1 MKANDRARLTTAL
14 RDHVAKIAADLRAKM
29 RASGSAARA
38 AAEQLHKDERVAEDF
53 EVWTDLLS
61 RRAAVLWVLKSVYV
75 RVLEDRGLLQPG
87 RLLDPE
93 AQQLFEK
100 LAPNL
105 GETAFLRWIY
115 KDLASS
121 HGGVPELFSPQP
133 AEVAQPSDELSRG
146 LIAFWRHRD
155 ADTGDVWSF
164 AEEKFEGELMG
175 DLYQELDPVVKDR
188 FALCQTPDF
197 VRAFILDRTLTP
209 AIETFGAEEVRLLD
223 PACGSGHF
231 LIDGLKRLVAAT
243 AEKHQDWSREKVVTH
258 ALDRVVGIDLND
270 YACALARTRLIMT
283 AAELAGVSKLAD
295 AARFHPHVYWADGL
309 EQVEKEEVKPMLQT
323 DLFTQVAEKPR
334 ATLTRSDVRAALRKV
349 FEKKFH
355 AVTANPPY
363 ITEKDSARKDYHREK
378 VGKKQRY
385 VSAYREYSLGSPF
398 TERCF
403 QLAEKDGFVGIIKG
417 NNFLKREFGKP
428 LIESVLAG
436 LDLTLI
442 VDTSQAYIPFHG
454 TPTILLFGRNRRP
467 QGESIRAVMGK
478 RAESGIPEDPAKGK
492 VWSGIAEGW
501 TTVGFENDYVSVADL
516 PREMLSKHPWSL
528 GGGGASELKDRL
540 ERRAE
545 KRLGGIAAEIGFICM
560 TRADDIYFT
569 PRNALKRAGISDEH
583 ISITVEGD
591 RVRDFAIIDPSTT
604 LFPYDADLRPVPES
618 EAAAVHRFLWPYRTL
633 LWLRREPNGNHRE
646 IGLTWWEWSRFQRE
660 RFRTPLSLVFS
671 FVATHN
677 HFALDRGGKVFNRS
691 APVIKLPAGSTEA
704 DHLALLGLLSSSTAC
719 FWMKQVFH
727 PKGATSANR
736 NHPDPERFAHEFSAT
751 GMEKF
756 PVPETALHDAKLI
769 KFAEEMTELAERRNA
784 ALSASSWTSS
794 LASTEALTLALEARW
809 QKFDQLRQQMIF
821 LQEEIDWHVYGLFSL
836 TNGSF
841 AAPAEGPR
849 TLPRGQRAFEIAT
862 GRRTFVR
869 VDGSALKPEE
879 AECETGSTTLPTEYA
894 DISARRV
901 TEIESNAAVRTIE
914 RYMFKRLWRD
924 TEENVVE
931 RVFREKHDKAQLS
944 AWLLDKIE
952 TAAAKRGAPFTV
964 ARIAADLMEDP
975 AVVVVVGYLAGA
987 QSFALD
993 QLVQR
998 AVEENAVPSHPAHV
1012 YTETGQAKRRAW
1024 EDVWALQRREDAGEK
1039 IDTIPVPP
1047 EYSQGSRGK
1056 STDFVR
1062 NEYWRVRGK
1071 LDVPKECFIAFTEV
1085 PGRSGVEILYGWAG
1099 WTAQQRVK
1107 AILAIDE
1114 ELEDASIALA
1124 DRIGLLDSAW
1134 RLLPDVAREDAAA
1147 ATRLK
1152 AELQA
1157 LVGPEGPSSAL
1168 IEDWKTR
1175 FPPPSARAAG
1185 ARKAAT
1191 SKAEE
1196 DESFDDLPSVI
1207 PNFSDE
1213 EHAAILIWALLHVSG
1228 GSATRMDLARAFAL
1242 RARPALLKKLAPAS
1256 LKGEVAHWLST
1267 VGSRSVKAGL
1277 LASTLSALAAR
1288 SGVALGTNGEGRATV
1303 SASSQTP
1310 PEAQIDDW
1318 FLFEA
1323 DLALN
1328 VLRAQPEEKLGAIDK
1343 ALTGAD
1349 RKLLEN
1355 AA

>member
-1 MKANDRARLTTAL
+1 MKASDRTKLTAAL

-29 RASGSAARA
+29 RAPGAARG

-75 RVLEDRGLLQPG
+75 RVLEDRGLLSPG

-93 AQQLFEK
+93 AQQLFER

-115 KDLASS
+115 QDLASKN
-121 HGGVPELFSPQP
+121 GGLPELFAPQP
-133 AEVAQPSDELSRG
+133 AEVVLPSDELSRS

-155 ADTGDVWSF
+155 ADSGAVWSF
-164 AEEKFEGELMG
+164 AEERFEGELMG

-197 VRAFILDRTLTP
+197 VRTFILDRTLTP
-209 AIETFGAEEVRLLD
+209 AIETFGADEVRLLD

-231 LIDGLKRLVAAT
+231 LIDGLKRLVTAT
-243 AEKHQDWSREKVVTH
+243 AAKHKGWPKEKVVAH
-258 ALDRVVGIDLND
+258 ALDRIVGIDLND

-283 AAELAGVSKLAD
+283 AAELAAVSKLAD

-309 EQVEKEEVKPMLQT
+309 EQVEREDQKAMVQT
-323 DLFTQVAEKPR
+323 DLFQQVAEKPR
-334 ATLTRSDVRAALRKV
+334 ATLTRSDVRSALRKV
-349 FEKKFH
+349 FKTKFH
-355 AVTANPPY
+355 AVVANPPY
-363 ITEKDSARKDYHREK
+363 ITEKDAARKEYHREK

-428 LIESVLAG
+428 LIETVLAG

-454 TPTILLFGRNRRP
+454 TPTILIFGRNRRP

-478 RAESGIPEDPAKGK
+478 RAESGIPEDPANGK

-501 TTVGFENDYVSVADL
+501 TTVGFENEYVSVADL
-516 PREMLSKHPWSL
+516 PREMLSRHPWSL
-528 GGGGASELKDRL
+528 GGGGASELKDRI

-545 KRLGGIAAEIGFICM
+545 KRLGSVAAEIGFICM

-569 PRNALKRAGISDEH
+569 PRSALKRAGISDEH

-591 RVRDFAIIDPSTT
+591 RVRDFAIIDPNTT
-604 LFPYDADLRPVPES
+604 LFPYDAELRPVSETES
-618 EAAAVHRFLWPYRTL
+618 PAVHRFLWPYRTL

-660 RFRTPLSLVFS
+660 RFRTPLSVVFS

-677 HFALDRGGKVFNRS
+677 HFVLDRGGKVFNRS
-691 APVIKLPAGSTEA
+691 APVIKLPPGASEA

-756 PVPETALHDAKLI
+756 PVPEVALRDAKLI
-769 KFAEEMTELAERRNA
+769 KCAEEMTELAEKRNA
-784 ALSASSWTSS
+784 ALAPSSWTSS
-794 LASTEALTLALEARW
+794 LASTEALTRALAARW
-809 QKFDQLRQQMIF
+809 EKFDQLRQQMIF
-821 LQEEIDWHVYGLFSL
+821 LQEEIDWHVYGLFGL
-836 TNGSF
+836 TSGSF
-841 AAPAEGPR
+841 AAPTNGAN
-849 TLPRGQRAFEIAT
+849 TLPRGQRAFEIAN

-869 VDGSALKPEE
+869 VDGAALKPEDV
-879 AECETGSTTLPTEYA
+879 ECETGSTSLPAEYT
-894 DISARRV
+894 DISERRV
-901 TEIESNAAVRTIE
+901 TEISRNAAVRTIE

-931 RVFREKHDKAQLS
+931 RVFRDKHDKAQVY
-944 AWLLDKIE
+944 AWLLDRIE
-952 TAAAKRGAPFTV
+952 SAAVKRSTPFTIARV
-964 ARIAADLMEDP
+964 ATDLMEEP
-975 AVVVVVGYLAGA
+975 AVAVAVGYLAGT

-998 AVEENAVPSHPAHV
+998 AVEENTVPNHPAHV

-1024 EDVWALQRREDAGEK
+1024 EDVWELQRREDAGEK
-1039 IDTIPVPP
+1039 VDSIPVPP

-1056 STDFVR
+1056 SSDFVR

-1085 PGRSGVEILYGWAG
+1085 PGRAGVETLYGWAG

-1114 ELEDASIALA
+1114 ELEDASVPLG
-1124 DRIGLLDSAW
+1124 DRIALLDSAW
-1134 RLLPDVAREDAAA
+1134 RLLPDVARDDAAA

-1157 LVGPEGPSSAL
+1157 LVGPDGPSREL
-1168 IEDWKTR
+1168 INDWKKRFAPPTTR
-1175 FPPPSARAAG
+1175 AARAK
-1185 ARKAAT
+1185 KAA
-1191 SKAEE
+1191 AARDD
-1196 DESFDDLPSVI
+1196 DES
-1207 PNFSDE
+1207 E
-1213 EHAAILIWALLHVSG
+1213 TRE
-1228 GSATRMDLARAFAL
+1228 SAE
-1242 RARPALLKKLAPAS
+1242 S
-1256 LKGEVAHWLST
+1256 
-1267 VGSRSVKAGL
+1267 
-1277 LASTLSALAAR
+1277 
-1288 SGVALGTNGEGRATV
+1288 
-1303 SASSQTP
+1303 
-1310 PEAQIDDW
+1310 
-1318 FLFEA
+1318 
-1323 DLALN
+1323 
-1328 VLRAQPEEKLGAIDK
+1328 
-1343 ALTGAD
+1343 
-1349 RKLLEN
+1349 
-1355 AA
+1355 